1 MFKIYLFHYMK
12 VFLNSNKFQELISTE
27 MEYPIDVVPDLA
39 IWTVNWLQYLNYE
52 AIPLSSSTRH

>member
-1 MFKIYLFHYMK
+1 MK

-27 MEYPIDVVPDLA
+27 MEYPIDVVPDLV